1 MERDYFV
8 HESSFVEEGAEIGAG
23 TRIWHFCHVEAGAR
37 IGRGCVLGQNVY
49 IGRNAVIGDF
59 VKIQNNVSVY
69 EGVTLEDG
77 VFCGPSCVF
86 TNDLTPDAR
95 RPKGSGARVRTLVR
109 EGASIGANATI
120 VCGNTVGRRALVGAG
135 AVVTHDVPDGAVAV
149 GVPARVTG
157 RRKQC

>member
-86 TNDLTPDAR
+86 TNDLDPDAR
-95 RPKGSGARVRTLVR
+95 HPKGSAARVRTLVR

>member
-1 MERDYFV
+1 MEREYFV

-23 TRIWHFCHVEAGAR
+23 TKIWHFCHVEAGAR

-86 TNDLTPDAR
+86 YKRPHSRRAPSQGKRRKGEDAGAGGR
-95 RPKGSGARVRTLVR
+95 VDRSERDDSLREHRGEAGACRGGSGGDA
-109 EGASIGANATI
+109 
-120 VCGNTVGRRALVGAG
+120 
-135 AVVTHDVPDGAVAV
+135 
-149 GVPARVTG
+149 
-157 RRKQC
+157 